1 MVMWDLTFD
10 PNSSTVRQWW
20 IWKDGGA
27 YFGVPVTNFL
37 GWYLT
42 VFSFMLIFA
51 WWMRGS
57 RAQADVSGVDAIGR
71 RGTWL
76 AGVAIYFAMGLVQ
89 VPMESI
95 AGGAQVIDGSG
106 QLWNVV
112 ALQQALGLVTLFTM
126 GTVVA
131 LALQAIGTAGGREP
145 RTSRQ

>member
-1 MVMWDLTFD
+1 M
-10 PNSSTVRQWW
+10 
-20 IWKDGGA
+20 
-27 YFGVPVTNFL
+27 TNFL

-89 VPMESI
+89 VPTESI
-95 AGGAQVIDGSG
+95 AGSTQVIDGSG